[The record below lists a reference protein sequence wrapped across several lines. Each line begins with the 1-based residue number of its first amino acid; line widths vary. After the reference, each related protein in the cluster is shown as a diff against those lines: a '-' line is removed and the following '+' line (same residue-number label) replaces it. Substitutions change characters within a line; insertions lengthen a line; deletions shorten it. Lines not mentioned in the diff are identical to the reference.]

1 MHIARTSLLC
11 LLSPPYRGASLNAPE
26 NQVLD
31 SAERIPSIYP
41 QNRSLHAQFKQLSRL
56 SFFPYATLAP
66 FSSHNWREGGQMTI
80 GERPT
85 RASPYPKP
93 KHIRRVLTECIR
105 GSRDDPQFTTKM
117 TAAAAAFESN
127 SVLPL
132 CPPAT
137 RGSFTVPYPLS

>member
-1 MHIARTSLLC
+1 
-11 LLSPPYRGASLNAPE
+11 
-26 NQVLD
+26 
-31 SAERIPSIYP
+31 
-41 QNRSLHAQFKQLSRL
+41 
-56 SFFPYATLAP
+56 
-66 FSSHNWREGGQMTI
+66 MTI

-132 CPPAT
+132 CPPGDA
-137 RGSFTVPYPLS
+137 GKLYCSLSPFIEVGEVNWEYL

>member
-1 MHIARTSLLC
+1 
-11 LLSPPYRGASLNAPE
+11 
-26 NQVLD
+26 
-31 SAERIPSIYP
+31 
-41 QNRSLHAQFKQLSRL
+41 
-56 SFFPYATLAP
+56 
-66 FSSHNWREGGQMTI
+66 MTI
-80 GERPT
+80 GERRRQRRRCRPT

-137 RGSFTVPYPLS
+137 RGSFTVPCPLS